1 MRLAILD
8 DYQRI
13 AVAMADWDS
22 LRPAIGVHAFHDTL
36 ANQDAVVERL
46 RDFEIVVA
54 MRERTPFPRSLVERL
69 PHLRLLVTTGM
80 RNASIDVKAA
90 VERGILVTG
99 TTMLPYPTMELTWGL
114 ILTLARNIVCE
125 DAGMRRGGWQTTI
138 GVGLTGKVLGV
149 LGLGNLGGQVATI
162 GKAFQMDVIAW
173 SPNLTAERAASL
185 GVHRVDKNELFRR
198 ADFLTI
204 HVVLSP
210 RTRGLV
216 GPDELAAM
224 KPSSYLINTSRGPIV
239 DESALVRAL
248 DRRRIAG
255 AALDV
260 YDHEPLAADHA
271 LRGLGNVVLTPH
283 LGYVTAEN
291 YRAAYGQAVENVRS
305 FLAGSPIRIIAP
317 LEHSR

>member
-1 MRLAILD
+1 MPLMRLAILD
-8 DYQRI
+8 DFQKI
-13 AVAMADWDS
+13 ALAMADWDS
-22 LRPAIGVHAFHDTL
+22 LRPSIVVHAFHDTL
-36 ANQDAVVERL
+36 ANQDALVERL
-46 RDFEIVVA
+46 GEFEIVVA
-54 MRERTPFPRSLVERL
+54 MRERTPFLRTLLKRL
-69 PHLRLLVTTGM
+69 PNLRLLITTGM

-90 VERGILVTG
+90 AERGILVTG

-114 ILTLARNIVCE
+114 ILALARNIVCE
-125 DAGMRRGGWQTTI
+125 DAGMRRGGWQSTL
-138 GVGLTGKVLGV
+138 GVGLSGKVLGV

-173 SPNLTAERAASL
+173 SPNLTAERASSL
-185 GVHRVDKNELFRR
+185 GVDLVDKNELFRR

-239 DESALVRAL
+239 DESALIRAL
-248 DRRRIAG
+248 DRRGIAG
-255 AALDV
+255 AGLDV
-260 YDHEPLAADHA
+260 YDHEPLPAGHA
-271 LRGLGNVVLTPH
+271 LRALENVVLTPH

-291 YRAAYGQAVENVRS
+291 YRGAYGQAVENVRA
-305 FLAGSPIRIIAP
+305 FLTGNPIRIIAP
-317 LEHSR
+317 P